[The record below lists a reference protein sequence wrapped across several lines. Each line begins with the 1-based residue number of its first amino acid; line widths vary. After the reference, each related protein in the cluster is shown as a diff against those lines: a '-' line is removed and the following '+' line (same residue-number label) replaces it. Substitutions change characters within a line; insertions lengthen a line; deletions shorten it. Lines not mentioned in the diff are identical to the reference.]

1 MKNIKNISLLRQQ
14 MSPTRPTPPQQIPNN
29 QQQQI
34 MNLKTDI
41 EIHEPKIEIELDEE
55 MPTDLS
61 MVQNTPQ
68 VQVQPTDLSLSIK
81 NTIQDIA
88 YHSLKLER
96 QNDDKK

>member
-14 MSPTRPTPPQQIPNN
+14 MSPTRPTPPVQIP
-29 QQQQI
+29 QQI
-34 MNLKTDI
+34 MNLKA
-41 EIHEPKIEIELDEE
+41 EQNEVHEPKIEIELDEE

-61 MVQNTPQ
+61 MVQNQNQ

-81 NTIQDIA
+81 NNIQESV

-96 QNDDKK
+96 NDEKK